1 MGAATDQGR
10 ENPAKDAGSNQP
22 EVSEKTEPTERHKA
36 ESHKK
41 VQDKKLFR
49 CLVGQSPAMQQV
61 RHEIEQVAR
70 TDANVLILG
79 QSGTGKE
86 VVARNVHYYSKR
98 RHKPFVPVNCGA
110 IPHDLLE
117 SELFGHE
124 KGAFTG
130 AITARQGRF
139 AMAEGGTLFLDEIG
153 EMTMAMQVKLLR
165 VLEERVFE
173 RVGSTTSITANVRII
188 AATNRHLES
197 MVKQGKFREDL
208 YFRLDVFPI
217 RLPTLAERIEDLP
230 LLVKELISRLEQTSS
245 NSVRFT
251 PEAIVALSKYDWPG
265 NVRELANQIERMAI
279 KYPNGLVQAHNL
291 PARIKAHLSE
301 YNASGL
307 EVDDVSTIMN
317 DVDQRCHSTNT
328 PGMSVLSE
336 GFDLKSYIANIEV
349 NLILDALDKS
359 GGVIAHAAKSLGL
372 RRTTLAEK
380 MRKYN
385 IERDSNSTPSSS
397 S

>member
-1 MGAATDQGR
+1 MNAVTDQRCQHSDNESGCDAADIV
-10 ENPAKDAGSNQP
+10 ENNKENRSTDEDRRSAVKN
-22 EVSEKTEPTERHKA
+22 
-36 ESHKK
+36 
-41 VQDKKLFR
+41 KKLFR
-49 CLVGQSPAMQQV
+49 CLVGQSPAMQKV
-61 RHEIEQVAR
+61 RHEIEQVAKS
-70 TDANVLILG
+70 DANVLILG
-79 QSGTGKE
+79 HSGTGKE
-86 VVARNVHYYSKR
+86 VVARNVHYHSKR
-98 RHKPFVPVNCGA
+98 RNKPFVPVNCGA

-173 RVGSTTSITANVRII
+173 RVGSTTSISADVRII
-188 AATNRHLES
+188 AATNRDLEE

-251 PEAIVALSKYDWPG
+251 PEAIVALSQYEWPG

-279 KYPNGLVQAHNL
+279 KYPNGLVQPNNL
-291 PARIKAHLSE
+291 PERIKAQIATE
-301 YNASGL
+301 AAPGL
-307 EVDDVSTIMN
+307 GIN
-317 DVDQRCHSTNT
+317 DVDAVMNRADQRRQDMTVPLVDIPT
-328 PGMSVLSE
+328 E
-336 GFDLKSYIANIEV
+336 GFDLKTYISNIEV
-349 NLILDALDKS
+349 TLIQDALEKS

-380 MRKYN
+380 MRKYQ
-385 IERDSNSTPSSS
+385 IDRDTNSTPASS
-397 S
+397 

>member
-1 MGAATDQGR
+1 MGAVTNDRRQQNDDNAQYEMADT
-10 ENPAKDAGSNQP
+10 ENDKMNAVQEKEKQT
-22 EVSEKTEPTERHKA
+22 EVK
-36 ESHKK
+36 
-41 VQDKKLFR
+41 DKKLFR
-49 CLVGQSPAMQQV
+49 CLVGQSSAMQRV
-61 RHEIEQVAR
+61 RHEIEQVAPS
-70 TDANVLILG
+70 DATVLILG

-98 RHKPFVPVNCGA
+98 RNKPFVPVNCGA

-130 AITARQGRF
+130 AITARKGRF

-153 EMTMAMQVKLLR
+153 EMPMAMQVKLLR

-173 RVGSTTSITANVRII
+173 RVGSTASIEADVRII
-188 AATNRHLES
+188 AATNRNLEE

-245 NSVRFT
+245 SSVRFT
-251 PEAIVALSKYDWPG
+251 PEAIVALSQYDWPG

-279 KYPNGLVQAHNL
+279 KYPNGLVQPNNL
-291 PARIKAHLSE
+291 PERIKVRISQEA
-301 YNASGL
+301 APGL
-307 EVDDVSTIMN
+307 EINDVNSVMN
-317 DVDQRCHSTNT
+317 QVDQRCRGIST
-328 PGMSVLSE
+328 PRVQIPAE
-336 GFDLKSYIANIEV
+336 GFDLKSYISDIEIK
-349 NLILDALDKS
+349 LIQDALDRS

-380 MRKYN
+380 MRKYK
-385 IERDSNSTPSSS
+385 IDRDTDTSVAPN
-397 S
+397 

>member
-1 MGAATDQGR
+1 MNAVTDQRGQHSDNESGCDATDIV
-10 ENPAKDAGSNQP
+10 ENNNKDASI
-22 EVSEKTEPTERHKA
+22 
-36 ESHKK
+36 
-41 VQDKKLFR
+41 DKDRRSAVKNRKLFR
-49 CLVGQSPAMQQV
+49 CLVGQSPAMQKV
-61 RHEIEQVAR
+61 RHEIEQVSKS
-70 TDANVLILG
+70 DANVLILG

-86 VVARNVHYYSKR
+86 VVARNVHYHSKR
-98 RHKPFVPVNCGA
+98 RNKPFVPVNCGA

-173 RVGSTTSITANVRII
+173 RVGSTTSITADVRII
-188 AATNRHLES
+188 AATNRDLEE
-197 MVKQGKFREDL
+197 MVKLGKFREDL

-230 LLVKELISRLEQTSS
+230 LLVRELISRLEQTSS

-251 PEAIVALSKYDWPG
+251 PEAIVALSRYDWPG

-279 KYPNGLVQAHNL
+279 RYPNGLVQPNNL
-291 PARIKAHLSE
+291 PERIKAQISTD
-301 YNASGL
+301 AAQGL
-307 EVDDVSTIMN
+307 GIN
-317 DVDQRCHSTNT
+317 DVDAVMNPVDQRRQDVTLPVVDIPT
-328 PGMSVLSE
+328 E
-336 GFDLKSYIANIEV
+336 GFDLKTYISNIEV
-349 NLILDALDKS
+349 TLIQDALEKS

-380 MRKYN
+380 MRKYQ
-385 IERDSNSTPSSS
+385 IDRDTNSTPASS
-397 S
+397 

>member
-1 MGAATDQGR
+1 MGAVNNQRRQHSDDPSENETTDAVATGSRDSRSR
-10 ENPAKDAGSNQP
+10 EKPAPDS
-22 EVSEKTEPTERHKA
+22 R
-36 ESHKK
+36 
-41 VQDKKLFR
+41 DKKLFR
-49 CLVGQSPAMQQV
+49 CLVGKSNAMQQV
-61 RHEIEQVAR
+61 RHEIEQVAD
-70 TDANVLILG
+70 TGANVLILG
-79 QSGTGKE
+79 PSGTGKE
-86 VVARNVHYYSKR
+86 VVARNVHYHSSR
-98 RHKPFVPVNCGA
+98 GNMPFVPVNCGA

-139 AMAEGGTLFLDEIG
+139 SMAEGGTLFLDEIG

-173 RVGSTTSITANVRII
+173 RVGGTTTINADVRII
-188 AATNRHLES
+188 AATNRNLEE

-230 LLVKELISRLEQTSS
+230 LLVKELIARLEQTMHS
-245 NSVRFT
+245 SVRFT
-251 PEAIVALSKYDWPG
+251 PEAIVALSRYHWPG

-279 KYPNGLVQAHNL
+279 KFPNGVIQPHHL
-291 PARIKAHLSE
+291 PERIKSQIARQS
-301 YNASGL
+301 AAGL
-307 EVDDVSTIMN
+307 GIN
-317 DVDQRCHSTNT
+317 DVNKVMNNVDKRCRDQH
-328 PGMSVLSE
+328 PLLHVPAE
-336 GFDLKSYIANIEV
+336 GIDLKAYISNIEI
-349 NLILDALDKS
+349 NLIQDALDRS

-380 MRKYN
+380 MRKYR
-385 IERDSNSTPSSS
+385 IERDPDATPAS
-397 S
+397 

>member
-1 MGAATDQGR
+1 MGAVHNQRRQHSDDPS
-10 ENPAKDAGSNQP
+10 ENETTDAGYTGSRDSRSGQKP
-22 EVSEKTEPTERHKA
+22 VPDSR
-36 ESHKK
+36 
-41 VQDKKLFR
+41 DKKLFR
-49 CLVGQSPAMQQV
+49 CLVGKSSAMQQV
-61 RHEIEQVAR
+61 RHEIEQVAD

-86 VVARNVHYYSKR
+86 VVARNVHYHSNR
-98 RHKPFVPVNCGA
+98 GNMPFVPVNCGA

-139 AMAEGGTLFLDEIG
+139 SMAEGGTLFLDEIG

-173 RVGSTTSITANVRII
+173 RVGGTTTIKADVRII
-188 AATNRHLES
+188 AATNRNLEE

-230 LLVKELISRLEQTSS
+230 LLVKELISRLEQTKHS
-245 NSVRFT
+245 SVRFT
-251 PEAIVALSKYDWPG
+251 PEAIVALSRYHWPG

-279 KYPNGLVQAHNL
+279 KFPNGVIQPHHL
-291 PARIKAHLSE
+291 PERIKSQIARQS
-301 YNASGL
+301 AAGL
-307 EVDDVSTIMN
+307 GIDDVNKVMN
-317 DVDQRCHSTNT
+317 NVDKRCRDQH
-328 PGMSVLSE
+328 PLLHVPAE
-336 GFDLKSYIANIEV
+336 GIDLKAYISNIEI
-349 NLILDALDKS
+349 NLIQDALDRS

-380 MRKYN
+380 MRKYR
-385 IERDSNSTPSSS
+385 IERDPDATAAS
-397 S
+397 